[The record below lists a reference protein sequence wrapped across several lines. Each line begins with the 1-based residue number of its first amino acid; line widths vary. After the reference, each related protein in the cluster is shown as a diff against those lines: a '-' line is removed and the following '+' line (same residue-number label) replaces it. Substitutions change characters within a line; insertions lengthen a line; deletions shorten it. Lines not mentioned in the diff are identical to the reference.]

1 MANRPYLVGLTGG
14 IASGKSA
21 VGNAF
26 RRLGVEVVDADAISR
41 EVVAPGEP
49 ALAALTAAFG
59 AGILRPDGSLDRPA
73 LRQRVFADPAA
84 LATLNG
90 ITHPA
95 IRARL
100 MARATAARGP
110 YAVLEVPLL
119 VEGGLDRQVDRVL
132 VVDCSE
138 DLQRERL
145 RARDGSGPTQV
156 EASLAAQA
164 SRAARLAAAGDVIT
178 NDGTLA
184 ELDGA
189 VAGLHARYLA
199 LAAGA
204 DGR

>member
-156 EASLAAQA
+156 EAILAAQA

-204 DGR
+204 EGR

>member
-156 EASLAAQA
+156 EAILAAQA

>member
-1 MANRPYLVGLTGG
+1 MANRPFLVGLTGG

-21 VGNAF
+21 VGSAF

-59 AGILRPDGSLDRPA
+59 AGIVRPDGTLDRPA
-73 LRQRVFADPAA
+73 VRQRVFADPVA

-95 IRARL
+95 IRTRL

-119 VEGGLDRQVDRVL
+119 VEGGLDREVDRVL
-132 VVDCSE
+132 VVDCGE
-138 DLQRERL
+138 DLQRQRL
-145 RARDGSGPTQV
+145 KERDGSGPTQV
-156 EASLAAQA
+156 EAILAAQA
-164 SRAARLAAAGDVIT
+164 SRSARLAAADDVIT
-178 NDGTLA
+178 NEGTLA

-189 VAGLHARYLA
+189 VAALHARYLA
-199 LAAGA
+199 LAGTHV
-204 DGR
+204 G